1 MRKKYRIV
9 ESDAEIIREDNLD
22 KIRGLLLI
30 IHFDTKLVK
39 QYRSENMVSE
49 IKERIS
55 ISVSSPDAV
64 EPLDVLLGVLE
75 IESSKG
81 EEQAL
86 AKQSILE
93 NYGLVNQIIG
103 ACADTTGS
111 NTGRF
116 KGAIVNIIKYALD
129 DAVLWLL
136 CRHHIMERHIHH
148 VMTELQ
154 GQTKSPV
161 RSIYKHLQDI
171 WPKIREIVDQENLR
185 KFNWNRP
192 EFAPGTV
199 LNQLCN
205 ETAQFCK
212 TALLQGTFQ
221 RGDYKYLT
229 ELTAIYLGVEVEKF
243 KFLQPGANHEAR
255 FMADCLYL
263 LVLQMNRA
271 HVPGIDPSVWET
283 ITTATDYIVFFH
295 TMFFLKSP
303 MAAQAPRN
311 DLQGL
316 QVSLM
321 LMTNELYSKYARIG
335 KCLHDSLMRHLWYLT
350 PQLVIFAPADDDL
363 DNDTKTKILTKLLS
377 FDQPSNNDFERE
389 KPETV
394 AQISPMSSLEDFVS
408 EQSYLYF
415 SKLKIEKKD
424 IENWNFELTNCHS
437 TYTKFKHAVNNTA
450 VVNDRAERHI
460 ILVQDFID
468 RSHSEAVLQ
477 DSLQVVTDNRKKI
490 SKEATKKDFKKL

>member
-1 MRKKYRIV
+1 
-9 ESDAEIIREDNLD
+9 
-22 KIRGLLLI
+22 
-30 IHFDTKLVK
+30 
-39 QYRSENMVSE
+39 
-49 IKERIS
+49 
-55 ISVSSPDAV
+55 
-64 EPLDVLLGVLE
+64 
-75 IESSKG
+75 
-81 EEQAL
+81 
-86 AKQSILE
+86 
-93 NYGLVNQIIG
+93 
-103 ACADTTGS
+103 
-111 NTGRF
+111 
-116 KGAIVNIIKYALD
+116 
-129 DAVLWLL
+129 
-136 CRHHIMERHIHH
+136 MERHIHH

-205 ETAQFCK
+205 ETA
-212 TALLQGTFQ
+212 LLQGTFQ

-229 ELTAIYLGVEVEKF
+229 ELTAIYLGVEVKKF
-243 KFLQPGANHEAR
+243 KSLQPVANHEAR

-316 QVSLM
+316 QVSFM

-350 PQLVIFAPADDDL
+350 PQLVIFALADDDL

-415 SKLKIEKKD
+415 SKLKIEKK
-424 IENWNFELTNCHS
+424 
-437 TYTKFKHAVNNTA
+437 
-450 VVNDRAERHI
+450 RH
-460 ILVQDFID
+460 
-468 RSHSEAVLQ
+468 
-477 DSLQVVTDNRKKI
+477 
-490 SKEATKKDFKKL
+490 